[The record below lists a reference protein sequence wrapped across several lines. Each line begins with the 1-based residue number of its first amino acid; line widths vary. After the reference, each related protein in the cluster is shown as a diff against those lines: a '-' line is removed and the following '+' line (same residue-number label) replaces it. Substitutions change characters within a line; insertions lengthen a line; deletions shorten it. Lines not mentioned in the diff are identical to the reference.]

1 MFGSSIK
8 ASKHTGVPSQTI
20 RGWTKTEWWGTMVA
34 EVRKRHQ
41 DRLDGKYTG
50 LIDTVTSEIQE
61 RLDKGD
67 EVVHAKTGEM
77 LRKKVSAR
85 DCGDLLNKIQ
95 TLRSLMRGEP
105 TSRSEKVTVDKKL
118 AEIQEKLHEAGKAS
132 IPSKGEEAVTRH

>member
-1 MFGSSIK
+1 
-8 ASKHTGVPSQTI
+8 
-20 RGWTKTEWWGTMVA
+20 MVA

-67 EVVHAKTGEM
+67 EVIHAKTGEM